1 MLSIIATEKEDG
13 WDLQLPTAM
22 LAYRTSIHE
31 TTKATPFSL
40 MFGREARLSVD
51 VVYGSPPDE
60 TYESPSEFALK
71 LRDRLADAYKLV
83 RNNTDVEQKRQ
94 KLLLYDRRTQVSP
107 YTVGDQVWLHS
118 PAVRRGKSR
127 KLHRPWQGPYEII
140 KVLSDVIYRIRSAN
154 NKRKRLVVHSDRL
167 KHYKGRS
174 EKEQSTPP
182 LSHYSSLLSSKESN
196 VQPASSAEDLPS
208 ASDAN
213 PPTPPQQ
220 PQLRRSTRNRR
231 PLDHIAG
238 NFRGR
243 KLSRIRRKGAFR
255 GENFRGMLKLIA

>member
-1 MLSIIATEKEDG
+1 MQIERVGNPLERVAMDILGPLPETSRGNKYILVLGDYFTKWTEAYAMQNMEAVTVARIFVNEFVSRFGAPDSLHTDQGKNFDSMLLKEVCRLLGVEKTRTTPYHPQSDGLVERFNRTLLNMLSIIATEKEDG

-40 MFGREARLSVD
+40 MFGREARLPVD

-60 TYESPSEFALK
+60 TFESPSEFALK

-94 KLLLYDRRTQVSP
+94 KLLYDRRTQVSP

-127 KLHRPWQGPYEII
+127 KLH
-140 KVLSDVIYRIRSAN
+140 
-154 NKRKRLVVHSDRL
+154 
-167 KHYKGRS
+167 
-174 EKEQSTPP
+174 
-182 LSHYSSLLSSKESN
+182 
-196 VQPASSAEDLPS
+196 
-208 ASDAN
+208 
-213 PPTPPQQ
+213 
-220 PQLRRSTRNRR
+220 
-231 PLDHIAG
+231 
-238 NFRGR
+238 
-243 KLSRIRRKGAFR
+243 
-255 GENFRGMLKLIA
+255 